1 MHQNLQNFRVFRAKA
16 RRTIRDSKR
25 KSWKQYVSKL
35 NSRTSIKKVW
45 DMVRKIKGK
54 GKSASVNHLKKNNT
68 HVTSKK
74 DIANTLADNFSEK
87 SSSENYSAKFRKI
100 KDQQEKQKLKFTS
113 DNTESYNSK
122 FSLTELTDALS
133 KAHDSSPGP
142 DDIHY
147 QLLKHLPSSSLSI
160 LLEIYNSIWATG
172 NIPKSWKEATVIP
185 IPKPDKDHTDPSN
198 YRPIALT
205 SCVCKTMERMIN
217 DRLTWFLESNNIITN
232 FQSGFRHQRSTNDHL
247 VRLETFIREAFIK
260 KEHLVS
266 VFFDLEKAYDTTWKY
281 GIMKDVHDIGLKGR
295 LPLFLQNFLTDREFK
310 VKVGSTLSELHN
322 QEQGVPQGSILSVTL
337 FSLKINNIVKTL
349 NPGVDCSLYVDD
361 FLICYR
367 SKNMHTIER
376 QLQQNLN
383 NIQEWATRNGFKFSK
398 SKTVCMHFCQLRKAH
413 DDPVL
418 TLDGQPI
425 PVVEETKFLGVIFD
439 KKLTFIPHIKKLKAK
454 CQKALNLLRVVAHT
468 DWGADRKILLNLY
481 RTIVRSK
488 LDYGCIVYGSARP
501 SYLKTLDT
509 IHHQGIRLALG
520 AFRTSPADSLLV
532 EANEPSLKDRRE
544 KLSLQFGIKLK
555 SNRSNPTYNTVFRPN
570 FFSLFEKKPNAI
582 PTFGIRIA
590 PALTAAGIKVRNI
603 KANSV
608 IDTPPWTL
616 NKSEVNFSLTADKK
630 DNTDAFIFKTK
641 FQEITSHYPDFKHI
655 YTDGSKDGP
664 KVAAA
669 CVSRTQTRK
678 CRLPDNA
685 SIFSAESQAI
695 NMALD
700 YIEEANLSKVII
712 FSDSLSVLQS
722 INNSKIDNSII
733 QDIILRLHNMSHKHI
748 IFCWLPSHV
757 GIRGNEKADKAAKSA
772 LSLQPSNLKLPYTDF
787 KPAINKYLLNKWQLV
802 WNTAVDNKLHSIK
815 STLSEWRPALRADR
829 KEEVVLARLRI
840 GHSFITHSY
849 LLKGEEQPTCVPCD
863 TPFTIKH
870 ILLHCVDFQNSR
882 DKYFK
887 VNTLKELF
895 ETIEIHKIF
904 NFLKE
909 IGLFYKI

>member
-1 MHQNLQNFRVFRAKA
+1 MNKADWLSFKALCESEINETILKAKDSIDNFTTILYEIAEKTIPKTSTKTKKKKKPWFNDDFKTPIQKRRQALRQFNARPMHQNLENYRVFRAKA
-16 RRTIRDSKR
+16 HRTIRDSKR

-45 DMVRKIKGK
+45 DMVRKIQGK

-122 FSLTELTDALS
+122 FSLKELTDALS

-160 LLEIYNSIWATG
+160 LLEIYNSIWTTG

-337 FSLKINNIVKTL
+337 FSLKINNNVKIL

-425 PVVEETKFLGVIFD
+425 PVVEETKFSGVIFD

-570 FFSLFEKKPNAI
+570 FFSLFEKNPNAI

-608 IDTPPWTL
+608 IDTPPW
-616 NKSEVNFSLTADKK
+616 NINF
-630 DNTDAFIFKTK
+630 
-641 FQEITSHYPDFKHI
+641 I
-655 YTDGSKDGP
+655 Y
-664 KVAAA
+664 
-669 CVSRTQTRK
+669 
-678 CRLPDNA
+678 
-685 SIFSAESQAI
+685 
-695 NMALD
+695 
-700 YIEEANLSKVII
+700 
-712 FSDSLSVLQS
+712 
-722 INNSKIDNSII
+722 
-733 QDIILRLHNMSHKHI
+733 
-748 IFCWLPSHV
+748 
-757 GIRGNEKADKAAKSA
+757 
-772 LSLQPSNLKLPYTDF
+772 
-787 KPAINKYLLNKWQLV
+787 
-802 WNTAVDNKLHSIK
+802 
-815 STLSEWRPALRADR
+815 
-829 KEEVVLARLRI
+829 
-840 GHSFITHSY
+840 
-849 LLKGEEQPTCVPCD
+849 
-863 TPFTIKH
+863 
-870 ILLHCVDFQNSR
+870 
-882 DKYFK
+882 
-887 VNTLKELF
+887 
-895 ETIEIHKIF
+895 IHIF
-904 NFLKE
+904 NFSTFSIYIVFL
-909 IGLFYKI
+909 